1 MNENPLGALQGTSS
15 RQFHLNS
22 LDLQKAGRMVL
33 VQIIGLFVTLGV
45 PWLLKLSYV
54 WNGHDYTAEV
64 LIVVNAG
71 AELARRFL
79 TGAPKT

>member
-33 VQIIGLFVTLGV
+33 VQIIGLFVTL
-45 PWLLKLSYV
+45 
-54 WNGHDYTAEV
+54 
-64 LIVVNAG
+64 
-71 AELARRFL
+71 ARRFL

>member
-1 MNENPLGALQGTSS
+1 
-15 RQFHLNS
+15 
-22 LDLQKAGRMVL
+22 MVL